1 MEKIGKVIRRLAERA
16 DAVGRGER
24 GDRHQNAGGTIHV
37 RSAFH
42 GAGRDALDD
51 VFLAAEVE
59 DDDGN
64 DAQEDERHRR
74 AVRGRAAAIHLVGEE
89 KATDAQ
95 GTRAAVGHSLPEGC
109 ASTRRRGVCD

>member
-1 MEKIGKVIRRLAERA
+1 M
-16 DAVGRGER
+16 
-24 GDRHQNAGGTIHV
+24 

-59 DDDGN
+59 DDDGD

-74 AVRGRAAAIHLVGEE
+74 AEIDRAVAALEVLDMDGNGLVGQSCLAILLSYHSA
-89 KATDAQ
+89 KHCAN
-95 GTRAAVGHSLPEGC
+95 GTVGVLDGEIERNLVL
-109 ASTRRRGVCD
+109 TFYRVLRVLNFEF